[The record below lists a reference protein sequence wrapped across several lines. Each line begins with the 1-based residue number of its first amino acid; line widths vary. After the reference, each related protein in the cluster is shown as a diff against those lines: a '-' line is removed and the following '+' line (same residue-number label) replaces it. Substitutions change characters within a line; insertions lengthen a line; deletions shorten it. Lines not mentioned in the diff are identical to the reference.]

1 MIFDKK
7 RKKEINKANEEKSEY
22 IYRASE
28 ELAAQDEAEKK
39 AAEREAASKS
49 RRAEGARRSQRAE
62 GARTDGTRAVTAG
75 TGGPK
80 HRKRRSKKVRRG
92 FTIWQL
98 LPFLFVLIL
107 IAVIVIKIVSY
118 VGGISRTPLKG
129 EDYTHAERFANS
141 LKVEGID
148 VSEHQGEI
156 KWKKVKS
163 SGADFAFIRAAFRR
177 SETGELVEDATF
189 KDNIKAANKAG
200 IMVGAYIYSQA
211 ISVKEAEEEADFLVD
226 LVKRYDI
233 NLPLVIDYEL
243 YSGGRLEQAIT
254 NEQLFAASHFNEITT
269 AFCRKV
275 ENEGYESTIYANTDM
290 FTHYMD
296 ASLIDKEN
304 TLWVAHYGGECGL
317 ESDYLF
323 WQAADSAVCGG
334 ISGNV
339 DHDFWYIEPGKVYPT
354 RAKGKKKQT
363 SIGKCKV
370 EFDKSS
376 YEIKN
381 HRAIPEVS
389 VTNADGKTLKEG
401 KDYEVSFI
409 RNIRP
414 GTGYAIVRGIRKYK
428 NWTSVP
434 FKIE

>member
-7 RKKEINKANEEKSEY
+7 SKKRSKRTSESNSPQY
-22 IYRASE
+22 IYSASE
-28 ELAAQDEAEKK
+28 ELAMQDKAEKK
-39 AAEREAASKS
+39 AVEAEAAKKS
-49 RRAEGARRSQRAE
+49 RSAEG
-62 GARTDGTRAVTAG
+62 AG
-75 TGGPK
+75 TGGTRAMTVGSGGPR
-80 HRKRRSKKVRRG
+80 HGKRPNKKARRG

-98 LPFLFVLIL
+98 LPFLFVLLL

-118 VGGISRTPLKG
+118 VGGISRTPLTG
-129 EDYTHAERFANS
+129 EDYTHAERFADS

-211 ISVKEAEEEADFLVD
+211 ISPKEAEEEAEFLID
-226 LVKRYDI
+226 LVKRHDI
-233 NLPLVIDYEL
+233 NLPLVIDYEIFP
-243 YSGGRLEQAIT
+243 GGRLEQAIT
-254 NEQLFAASHFNEITT
+254 SEDLFAASHFNDITT

-275 ENEGYESTIYANTDM
+275 ESKGYESAIYANTDM
-290 FTHYMD
+290 FTNYMD

-389 VTNADGKTLKEG
+389 VTNADGKTLKKG
-401 KDYEVSFI
+401 RDYEVSFI
-409 RNIRP
+409 RNIKP

-428 NWTSVP
+428 DWTSVP
-434 FKIE
+434 FTIE

>member
-1 MIFDKK
+1 MIINKK
-7 RKKEINKANEEKSEY
+7 GKKGRNKANEEKVPEY

-28 ELAAQDEAEKK
+28 ELAMQDEAEKK
-39 AAEREAASKS
+39 ASEATGTTGSTELARSD
-49 RRAEGARRSQRAE
+49 GARSDR
-62 GARTDGTRAVTAG
+62 TRAGSARS
-75 TGGPK
+75 GGSK
-80 HRKRRSKKVRRG
+80 HGKRPNKKARRG

-98 LPFLFVLIL
+98 LPFLFVLLL
-107 IAVIVIKIVSY
+107 IALIVIKIASY
-118 VGGISRTPLKG
+118 VGGISRTPLTG
-129 EDYTHAERFANS
+129 EEYTHAERFADS

-211 ISVKEAEEEADFLVD
+211 ISTKEAEEEADFLVD
-226 LVKRYDI
+226 LVKRHDI
-233 NLPLVIDYEL
+233 NLPLVIDYEIFP
-243 YSGGRLEQAIT
+243 GGRLEQAIT
-254 NEQLFAASHFNEITT
+254 NEELFAASHFNDITT
-269 AFCRKV
+269 TFCRKV
-275 ENEGYESTIYANTDM
+275 EKEGYESAIYANTDM
-290 FTHYMD
+290 FTNYMD

-354 RAKGKKKQT
+354 RAKGKRKQT

-376 YEIKN
+376 YEIKS

-389 VTNADGKTLKEG
+389 VTNADGKTLKKG

-409 RNIRP
+409 RNIKP

-428 NWTSVP
+428 DWTSVP
-434 FKIE
+434 FTIE

>member
-1 MIFDKK
+1 MAFWDK
-7 RKKEINKANEEKSEY
+7 RKENKEKTKDSSSKY

-28 ELAAQDEAEKK
+28 ELALQDEAEKK
-39 AAEREAASKS
+39 AAEKENAKKDGKSK
-49 RRAEGARRSQRAE
+49 
-62 GARTDGTRAVTAG
+62 DG
-75 TGGPK
+75 K
-80 HRKRRSKKVRRG
+80 SKKRQAKKVRRS
-92 FTIWQL
+92 FTIWQI
-98 LPFLFVLIL
+98 LPFLFVLL
-107 IAVIVIKIVSY
+107 LFAVITIKIVSY
-118 VGGISRTPLKG
+118 VGGISRTPLQG
-129 EDYTHAERFANS
+129 DEYIHAERFSNGIR
-141 LKVEGID
+141 VEGID
-148 VSEHQGEI
+148 VSEHQGKI

-211 ISVKEAEEEADFLVD
+211 ISTKEAEEEADFLVD
-226 LVKRYDI
+226 LVKRYEID
-233 NLPLVIDYEL
+233 LPLVIDYEI
-243 YSGGRLEQAIT
+243 YPGGRLEQAIT
-254 NEQLFAASHFNEITT
+254 SEKLFAASHFNDITT

-275 ENEGYESTIYANTDM
+275 EKEGYESAIYANTDM
-290 FTHYMD
+290 FTNYMD

-323 WQAADSAVCGG
+323 WQASDSAVCGG
-334 ISGNV
+334 IEGSV

-363 SIGKCKV
+363 SIADCTIN
-370 EFDKSS
+370 FDKSS

-381 HRAIPEVS
+381 HRAIPEVT
-389 VTNADGKTLKEG
+389 VTNKDGKTLKEG

-409 RNIRP
+409 RNIKP
-414 GTGYAIVRGIRKYK
+414 GSGFAIVRGIRKYK
-428 NWTSVP
+428 DWTSIA
-434 FKIE
+434 FTIE